1 MKTNF
6 YVSILNI
13 KKSALDTTEKLFIS
27 IFIFIFNFFYF
38 FYFHFPIFLFFHL
51 SLLFF
56 HFDKC
61 LNIQG
66 NGDESIQFQI
76 GGVYDY

>member
-38 FYFHFPIFLFFHL
+38 FYFHFPIFLFFH
-51 SLLFF
+51 
-56 HFDKC
+56 FDKC